1 MAGSAAN
8 PVTVRLRLLAR
19 GVVASTVAL
28 RAELLVSLA
37 MLAGWALVTLA
48 IGRLVRPD
56 VVWPLSAGLA
66 VLALC
71 GWKFLLQIAR
81 DGLYILT
88 RGPNG

>member
-1 MAGSAAN
+1 M
-8 PVTVRLRLLAR
+8 TVRLRILVRGLA
-19 GVVASTVAL
+19 ASTVAL

-37 MLAGWALVTLA
+37 MLSGWALVTLA
-48 IGRLVRPD
+48 VARIVRPD

-88 RGPNG
+88 RGHNG